1 LRQVADDNELSP
13 VEHITPT
20 ATEYLDQVPSN
31 LSAQS
36 SPCPDADA
44 EEGKLLN
51 PSLGPLNFVAFAD
64 VETASCVANDQILI
78 PDAFI
83 LASHSPSTLYASGS
97 PTISSSDSNYSPF
110 STSAFSGS
118 DSRPPESEISHLR
131 QATYGCL
138 PSHQQFHFSCA
149 QEQHA
154 SASAPLSA
162 HSAQNQQDSSTSRC
176 LQTLHSASSGP
187 VRIPRAT
194 PLLRCGMCPVV
205 FSREKD
211 LR

>member
-1 LRQVADDNELSP
+1 LRQVAVNNELSP
-13 VEHITPT
+13 VEDITPT

-36 SPCPDADA
+36 SPCPDA
-44 EEGKLLN
+44 EEASLLN

-78 PDAFI
+78 PDTFS
-83 LASHSPSTLYASGS
+83 LSSHSPSTLYASGS
-97 PTISSSDSNYSPF
+97 PEIFSSDSHYSPF
-110 STSAFSGS
+110 STSAFSDS
-118 DSRPPESEISHLR
+118 DSRPPESEISHLL
-131 QATYGCL
+131 QATYGCVS
-138 PSHQQFHFSCA
+138 SHQPFHSSCA
-149 QEQHA
+149 QEPHA
-154 SASAPLSA
+154 YTSAPLTA
-162 HSAQNQQDSSTSRC
+162 HSAQKQQDSSTSGF
-176 LQTLHSASSGP
+176 LPTLNSASSGP

-194 PLLRCGMCPVV
+194 PLLRCGMCSVV